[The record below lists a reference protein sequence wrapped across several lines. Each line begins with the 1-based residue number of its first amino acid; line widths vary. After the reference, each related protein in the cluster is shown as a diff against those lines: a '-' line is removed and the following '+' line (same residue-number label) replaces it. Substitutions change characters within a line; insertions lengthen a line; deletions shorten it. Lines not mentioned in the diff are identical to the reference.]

1 MINTVKQ
8 HKFFLEV
15 TALLSVGSVVTGYT
29 KAATPFY
36 THFSGPT
43 VNSITASKLLD
54 FAKKLG
60 EQSPGLSKEKLAKS
74 VGGAIALGLLQI
86 AQKKT
91 YQHIARELKHL
102 AKHTQQY
109 WLQIEHSSEGI
120 ADYEAIGEHHLRYTL
135 AANGSDIFLK
145 TLDLQSWEH
154 LITWLMEQHKSHLS
168 HGIHYYQDAIKAI
181 SKHLHK
187 RFAHN
192 LTEIWKQDAA
202 KGGKVFH
209 SMVLDLL
216 RDGQTSAHK
225 IAITQQDI
233 LTILKQLN
241 TGLQDKLE
249 SIQEAL
255 EPYFDQSKTPFTISP
270 QCESIIADTTKYFV
284 GRTHVFE
291 AIKEFL
297 EKEPPGYFVLEAD
310 PGYGKTSILA
320 RCVQLFEGHCLSYF
334 NSQSLGKVT
343 ARQFLENICTELIEY
358 YQLDYTSLPEN
369 ALRNGKVL
377 SRLLKEASQKL
388 PRGKKLV
395 VVVDALNEVDLSSQT
410 PGSNVLYLPD
420 KLPEN
425 VYFIISKRDEKLPLP
440 VSDNKTICNLR
451 QYRSESAWD
460 AGKYTNKRLSQ
471 SRFIQ
476 QWMASQKLTS
486 EQFCTQLVAK
496 SENNFMYLRYV
507 LNDIH
512 NGVYNGKTLASL
524 PIGLWGYYKHH
535 WQMLRINHK
544 SLPMAQIRA
553 IYVLSKVR
561 EPVSC
566 RLLAKLTGVEESVL
580 STFLEQWDQFLQVQI
595 IDNETRYS
603 IYHGSFHDFLEKQSA
618 DSGVNLEE
626 LKRGIVE
633 NLAKGAPL

>member
-8 HKFFLEV
+8 HKLFLEV

-29 KAATPFY
+29 KAATPLY
-36 THFSGPT
+36 RHFTEPLA
-43 VNSITASKLLD
+43 NSITASKLLD

-60 EQSPGLSKEKLAKS
+60 ETSPGLSQEKLAKS
-74 VGGAIALGLLQI
+74 VGGAIALGILQI
-86 AQKKT
+86 SQKQS
-91 YQHIARELKHL
+91 YQNIAPELKNL
-102 AKHTQQY
+102 AKNTQKY
-109 WLQIEHSSEGI
+109 WLQIEPSSSLDP
-120 ADYEAIGEHHLRYTL
+120 DYPAIGEGHLRYTL

-145 TLDLQSWEH
+145 TLDLDSWQS
-154 LITWLMEQHKSHLS
+154 LITWLMEQHKSHLPK
-168 HGIHYYQDAIKAI
+168 GIHHYQDAINAI
-181 SKHLHK
+181 SQHLHK

-192 LTEIWKQDAA
+192 LAEIWKQDAA
-202 KGGKVFH
+202 KGGQVFH
-209 SMVLDLL
+209 GMVLDWL
-216 RDGQTSAHK
+216 RDSLTSAHQ

-233 LTILKQLN
+233 LKILKQLN
-241 TGLQDKLE
+241 TGLDDELGA
-249 SIQEAL
+249 IQEAL
-255 EPYFDQSKTPFTISP
+255 EPYLDQTQTLFKISP
-270 QCESIIADTTKYFV
+270 QCESIIADTTKDFV
-284 GRTHVFE
+284 GRTHVFQE
-291 AIKEFL
+291 ILEFL
-297 EKEPPGYFVLEAD
+297 QTKSQGYFVLEAD
-310 PGYGKTSILA
+310 SGYGKTAILA
-320 RCVQLFEGHCLSYF
+320 RLVQLCQGHCLSYF
-334 NSQSLGKVT
+334 NSNSLGKVT
-343 ARQFLENICTELIEY
+343 ARQFLENICTALIKG

-377 SRLLKEASQKL
+377 AGLLKEASEKL

-425 VYFIISKRDEKLPLP
+425 VYFIISKRSKQLPLP
-440 VSDNKTICNLR
+440 VSDHQTICNLM
-451 QYRSESAWD
+451 QYRAESAWD
-460 AGKYTNKRLSQ
+460 AGQYTNKRLSK
-471 SRFIQ
+471 SPLIQ
-476 QWMASQKLTS
+476 KWMASQKLTA
-486 EQFCTQLVAK
+486 EQFCTKLVAK
-496 SENNFMYLRYV
+496 SENNFMYLCYV

-512 NGVYNGKTLASL
+512 NGVYDGKSLETL
-524 PIGLWGYYKHH
+524 PIGLWGYYQHH
-535 WQMLRINHK
+535 WQMIRINHK

-561 EPVSC
+561 EPVSR

-580 STFLEQWDQFLQVQI
+580 SKVLEQWDQFLQVQM